1 MTQSNLQI
9 ILPVGDLPT
18 SLWLSGDRTKPLL
31 VFFHGLTGN
40 HHGLKFIAERLKAD
54 YSIII
59 VDLPNHGQTAAY
71 PNLTTDKLHHWT
83 KEALSVISQHFKQ
96 PQLVI
101 AHSFGCLAIGEASI
115 LRQFPS
121 IFINP
126 VPEVNPAH
134 TKLSLYMAQHPFFYW
149 ISHWRLLAVLVGLSL
164 LKIYH
169 PRVIGRM
176 IWNTWHSKISLAQ
189 SQQQAP
195 MYKLTLEARL
205 SGLTPKLVISSR
217 QDNILKSADE
227 QAIKAH
233 FSNVCLKMINGGH
246 LSILENPS
254 LLAKLIA
261 EQCDA

>member
-1 MTQSNLQI
+1 MTQSNSQI
-9 ILPVGDLPT
+9 ILPIGDLAT
-18 SLWLSGDRTKPLL
+18 SLWLSGDQTKPLL

-40 HHGLKFIAERLKAD
+40 HHGLRFITERLKAD

-59 VDLPNHGQTAAY
+59 VDLPNHGQTAIC
-71 PNLTTDKLHHWT
+71 PNLTTNKLHNWA
-83 KEALSVISQHFKQ
+83 KEVLLAISQHFKQ

-115 LRQFPS
+115 LRQFSS

-134 TKLSLYMAQHPFFYW
+134 IKLSLYMAQHPFFYW
-149 ISHWRLLAVLVGLSL
+149 VSHWRLLAVLVGLSL

-169 PRVIGRM
+169 PWVIGRM

-195 MYKLTLEARL
+195 MCKLALEACF
-205 SGLTPKLVISSR
+205 SALTPKLVISSR

-233 FSNVCLKMINGGH
+233 FPNTHLKMISGGH
-246 LSILENPS
+246 LSILENPD
-254 LLAKLIA
+254 LLAKLIT